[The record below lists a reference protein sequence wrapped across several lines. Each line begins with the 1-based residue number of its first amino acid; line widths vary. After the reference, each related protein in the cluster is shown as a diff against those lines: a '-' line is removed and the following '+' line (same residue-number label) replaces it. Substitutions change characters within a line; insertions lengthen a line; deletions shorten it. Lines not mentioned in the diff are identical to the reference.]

1 MKPPLTLDTSLG
13 TIRDADRKLV
23 AYCIGEAPDPSI
35 EDIFRGLTGRRVR
48 LTLPLRTGPREQGLD
63 AGILD
68 ADGRVLCYVGWDDA
82 AEVIGR
88 LTEVAL

>member
-1 MKPPLTLDTSLG
+1 MGTRVWSKIRYVTL
-13 TIRDADRKLV
+13 R
-23 AYCIGEAPDPSI
+23 
-35 EDIFRGLTGRRVR
+35 
-48 LTLPLRTGPREQGLD
+48 TLPLRTGPREQGLD

-88 LTEVAL
+88 LTEAAS